1 MVNIPETVK
10 TVIEDQKGK
19 RAISKKLDNLPEDT
33 SAKKLPPAI
42 AKSMKESFKGD
53 FKKIMLHTGGN
64 IKNVGKS
71 IKAKVFTVDNNMYFV
86 KAGDAKN
93 AGLIAHELTHVVQQ
107 NGGILPKTT
116 KGKALVSK

>member
-1 MVNIPETVK
+1 MANIPETVK

-19 RAISKKLDNLPEDT
+19 RAISKKLKELPEET
-33 SAKKLPPAI
+33 TARKLPSAI
-42 AKSMKESFKGD
+42 AKSMREEFKGD

-64 IKNVGKS
+64 IKEVAKS
-71 IKAKVFTVDNNMYFV
+71 VKAKVFTVDYDMYFV

-93 AGLIAHELTHVVQQ
+93 VGLIAHELTHVAQQ
-107 NGGILPKTT
+107 NGGAFPKTT